1 MAPPKQ
7 RKKHQ
12 KRPQPK
18 VEEEIVP
25 TFGTI
30 LDAVSQGT
38 STSNKRLRKS
48 EKATPAYQAPSTIHF
63 EELAQIWEGDQRI
76 PTAASRRAWC
86 LARNINP
93 ANINNW
99 WYRRKVVAKKAKI
112 TIPEGT
118 YDLPIG
124 NPPDLSKVEEELH
137 EKITFQAKKSRK
149 RVLTQR
155 ATAGFS
161 SGNDLERIS
170 IPSSDPPTFLCSSSE
185 SAVSAPPKTWL
196 SPHHFIS
203 DAAFMQPKRAY
214 IHSSSPFPR
223 ILNSPSVFLMR
234 HVVSFVSLLP
244 GSHILASHNASPDLG
259 FCLQTLRVSP
269 PDVAFHKPSSSK
281 TQGYY
286 LCSNP
291 IGADDTFTRPSNI
304 PLLSLSD
311 THRRISQAPSTQA
324 SFPSP
329 APIHWSNDSTN
340 CSSCLT
346 SVARTSSPPLFIC
359 LAGSHYSPD
368 GFNLFSASDENDCA
382 CPTPETVS
390 FTKANNYWKPYTHTI
405 LDDSSYLPFLPDMY
419 LV

>member
-1 MAPPKQ
+1 LVLKILGAIVQHRLSLQTDMYSSLVIFASGTYLPRDPLLLSRLLRSIIFMAPPKQ

-124 NPPDLSKVEEELH
+124 NPPDLSVKTKVEEELH

-223 ILNSPSVFLMR
+223 ILNSPSVSDSNISQFSALDR
-234 HVVSFVSLLP
+234 PRGTSLSLP
-244 GSHILASHNASPDLG
+244 STSPDSSGHSPSPGISHASCRL
-259 FCLQTLRVSP
+259 LR
-269 PDVAFHKPSSSK
+269 
-281 TQGYY
+281 
-286 LCSNP
+286 L
-291 IGADDTFTRPSNI
+291 FTP
-304 PLLSLSD
+304 
-311 THRRISQAPSTQA
+311 RIS
-324 SFPSP
+324 
-329 APIHWSNDSTN
+329 
-340 CSSCLT
+340 
-346 SVARTSSPPLFIC
+346 
-359 LAGSHYSPD
+359 
-368 GFNLFSASDENDCA
+368 
-382 CPTPETVS
+382 
-390 FTKANNYWKPYTHTI
+390 
-405 LDDSSYLPFLPDMY
+405 YLSISQRLS
-419 LV
+419 